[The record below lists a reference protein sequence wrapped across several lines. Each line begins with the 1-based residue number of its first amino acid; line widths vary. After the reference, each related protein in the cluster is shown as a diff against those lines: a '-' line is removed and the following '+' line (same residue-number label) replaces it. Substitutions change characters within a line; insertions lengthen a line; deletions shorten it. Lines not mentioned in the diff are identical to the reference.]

1 MDGDG
6 GVRQVR
12 QVRLSDEDAI
22 VCQVNQIEAIRW
34 VNQVGEGV
42 RSKEVGASENMVV
55 VPTPHSTHPLTQ
67 QPILSL
73 SCVVS

>member
-22 VCQVNQIEAIRW
+22 VCQVNQIEVIRW

-42 RSKEVGASENMVV
+42 RSYRRWGQARIWWWC
-55 VPTPHSTHPLTQ
+55 PGHIPRTP
-67 QPILSL
+67 
-73 SCVVS
+73 